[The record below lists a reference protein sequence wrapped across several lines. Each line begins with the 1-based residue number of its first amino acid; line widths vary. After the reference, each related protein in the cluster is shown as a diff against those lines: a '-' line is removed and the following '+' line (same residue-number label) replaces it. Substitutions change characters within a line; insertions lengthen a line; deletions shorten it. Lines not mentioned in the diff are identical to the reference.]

1 MKRIFDPYAYGEGPR
16 AGCWWDTTSEIP
28 QRAPFAVS
36 GSTDVVVIGGGFTGL
51 SAALHLAQG
60 GVSVTVLETEH
71 IGWGAS
77 GRNGGFCCLGGGMAA
92 DVALDHRYGKDGRI
106 AYRRTEYAATQLVAQ
121 IIADQKMQVDQH
133 SSGETVLAHRSK
145 DMEMLRHEAGT
156 VAENYGVG
164 HSLHSAGELRALGMA
179 GPFHG
184 GLTIDAGFALNPR
197 KYVTGLATAAQ
208 NAGAAIHEQS
218 AVTKLQPDAQG
229 WTLHSNG
236 HSLRAD
242 NVILATNGYSAED
255 VPPWLAGR
263 YLPSQSNVIV
273 TRPLSDDELA
283 AAGWTSDQMAYDTRN
298 LLHYFRL
305 MPDRRFLFGMRGGVF
320 TGARAEA
327 RASKMIR
334 ADFERMFP
342 AWQNVETQHGWSGMV
357 CLARD
362 MLPFAGAVPGHAGLW
377 AGMCYHGN
385 GVAMGTFCGALL
397 ADLVQ
402 GKATVLPYPQALQ
415 NPLRKFE
422 LGRWRRAIMPIAYA
436 GLMLADR

>member
-16 AGCWWDTTSEIP
+16 AGCWWDRTCEIP
-28 QRAPFAVS
+28 QPAPLAVS
-36 GSTDVVVIGGGFTGL
+36 GSTDVAIIGGGFTGL
-51 SAALHLAQG
+51 SAALHLAQA
-60 GVSVTVLETEH
+60 GVSVTVLEAED

-92 DVALDHRYGKDGRI
+92 DAALDHRFGKDGRI
-106 AYRRTEYAATQLVAQ
+106 AYRRTEHAATELVAQ
-121 IIADQKMQVDQH
+121 IIGTESLEVDQH
-133 SSGETVLAHRSK
+133 SRGETVLAHRTK

-156 VAENYGVG
+156 IAENYGVG
-164 HSLHSAGELRALGMA
+164 HTLHSVGELDALGMA

-208 NAGAAIHEQS
+208 KAGAVIHEQS
-218 AVTKLQPDAQG
+218 AATKLVADAQG
-229 WTLHSNG
+229 WTVQSNG
-236 HSLRAD
+236 QSLRAD
-242 NVILATNGYSAED
+242 HVILATNGYSSED

-305 MPDRRFLFGMRGGVF
+305 MPDRRFLFGMRGGMF

-327 RASKMIR
+327 KASRMIR
-334 ADFERMFP
+334 ADFEQMFP
-342 AWQNVETQHGWSGMV
+342 AWQSVEAKYGWSGMV
-357 CLARD
+357 SLARD
-362 MLPFAGAVPGHAGLW
+362 MLPFAGAVPDHAGLW

-385 GVAMGTFCGALL
+385 GVAMGTYCGALL
-397 ADLVQ
+397 AELVQ
-402 GKATVLPYPQALQ
+402 GKEPAMLYPEALKK
-415 NPLRKFE
+415 PLRKFE
-422 LGRWRRAIMPIAYA
+422 LGRWRRAIMPVAYA
-436 GLMLADR
+436 GFMLADR